1 MALLQPRLTRD
12 GSFSLYS
19 CRFGEGFHSLGGAL
33 GEARSKFVL
42 PASLH
47 RFASGREL
55 RVVEVCVGTGT
66 NTAALLEACGVRELG
81 LDWWGLEL
89 DPEPWQLARSSEAFR
104 SQWSDAV
111 LQELALLLEGPR
123 LLWGDGR
130 RRLADLPATL
140 QGRCDLVLLDAFS
153 PQRCPQ
159 LWTLEFLGS
168 LAALLA
174 PEGRLLTY
182 CSAAAVRRALQRCG
196 MELATIQAESAA
208 TGWSQGTAASP
219 RPLPEEASLR
229 PLGPMELEHLRCRAA
244 EPYRDPEGNASA
256 ADIHAARERAQAS
269 SGAESSGAWRRRW
282 GVAGC
287 R

>member
-1 MALLQPRLTRD
+1 MLQPRLTRD

-19 CRFGEGFHSLGGAL
+19 SRFGEGFHSRGGAL
-33 GEARSKFVL
+33 GEARAKFVV

-47 RFASGREL
+47 RFSPAREL

-66 NTAALLEACGVRELG
+66 NTAALLEACRDRKLR

-89 DPEPWQLARSSEAFR
+89 DREPWRLARSSEAFR
-104 SQWSDAV
+104 SQWSEAV
-111 LQELALLLEGPR
+111 RNELTQLLEGPR

-153 PQRCPQ
+153 PRRCPE
-159 LWTLEFLGS
+159 LWSLEFLGS

-182 CSAAAVRRALQRCG
+182 CSAAAVRRALQLCG
-196 MELATIQAESAA
+196 LELATIRADAPAS
-208 TGWSQGTAASP
+208 GWSQGTAASP

-244 EPYRDPEGNASA
+244 EPYRDPEANASA
-256 ADIHAARERAQAS
+256 AAIHAARERAQAAS
-269 SGAESSGAWRRRW
+269 DAESSRAWRRRW